1 MKFRILLVAC
11 ALASMTV
18 LQGQS
23 RLSTEN
29 GRISFK
35 SDAPLELIEA
45 ASGELKGIID
55 PSRNAF
61 AFSVNIQSFQ
71 GFNSPLQREHFNE
84 NYMESKKFPRA
95 TFSGKFIEDVDFTK
109 DGAYQVRAKGKLNV
123 HGIEKERIIKGSV
136 KVEGG
141 KVTLT
146 AAFTVLLEEHGIAIP
161 KIVYQKIAEEIS
173 VELVATLTAQEG

>member
-84 NYMESKKFPRA
+84 NYMESKK
-95 TFSGKFIEDVDFTK
+95 
-109 DGAYQVRAKGKLNV
+109 
-123 HGIEKERIIKGSV
+123 
-136 KVEGG
+136 
-141 KVTLT
+141 
-146 AAFTVLLEEHGIAIP
+146 IP
-161 KIVYQKIAEEIS
+161 ACDLFRQIH
-173 VELVATLTAQEG
+173 